1 MDLVQKGLDDKF
13 SFKIKISVAVYT
25 EGVDFLMQL
34 TVFEIGVMTH
44 KPGEMFWA
52 IFFVMCTF
60 IW

>member
-34 TVFEIGVMTH
+34 PVFEIGVMTH
-44 KPGEMFWA
+44 KPGEMF
-52 IFFVMCTF
+52 
-60 IW
+60 